1 MRLKICGVTNIKQ
14 AQAITDFGV
23 DTIGFI
29 CVRKSPRYV
38 SPSAI
43 NEIIKQLPPEI
54 STIGVFVNE
63 TIENITQIV
72 NETGL
77 TGVQLHG
84 EETPQ
89 FCSSLREIFPE
100 IEIIKAIRYK
110 DSGARQEAEIYLPV
124 VDTLLIDTY
133 QKDVYGGTGK
143 TFPWSQMSDFRPSRP
158 WLLAGGVGADNVVEA
173 FETLT
178 CDGLDISSSVEIS
191 PGQKDLTKIK
201 ELLGILESIKNKLP
215 V

>member
-1 MRLKICGVTNIKQ
+1 MRLKICGVTNIEQ
-14 AQAITDFGV
+14 AKAITDLGV

-29 CVRKSPRYV
+29 CVKESPRYIF
-38 SPSAI
+38 PSAI
-43 NEIIKQLPPEI
+43 TKIIQELPPEI

-63 TIENITQIV
+63 TIENISKIV

-100 IEIIKAIRYK
+100 IEIIKAIRFK
-110 DSGARQEAEIYLPV
+110 NIEAKNEAQIYLPV

-133 QKDVYGGTGK
+133 EKDVYGGTGK
-143 TFPWSQMSDFRPSRP
+143 TFSWSQMSDFRPSRP
-158 WLLAGGVGADNVVEA
+158 WLLAGGVGAGNVIEA

-178 CDGLDISSSVEIS
+178 CDGIDISSSVEIS
-191 PGQKDLTKIK
+191 PGQKDLAKIK
-201 ELLGILESIKNKLP
+201 ELLEILESIKNKLP
-215 V
+215 T